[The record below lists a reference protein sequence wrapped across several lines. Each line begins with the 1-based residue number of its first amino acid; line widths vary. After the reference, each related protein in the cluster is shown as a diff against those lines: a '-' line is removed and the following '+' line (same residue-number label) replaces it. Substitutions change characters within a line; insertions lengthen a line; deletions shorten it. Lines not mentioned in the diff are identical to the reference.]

1 MPVFSAKA
9 DPPRSNTA
17 MVLVS
22 YIDQLALSSR
32 ATNAVP
38 AVSQTETNNAKQI
51 QAFLLGQINSLSD
64 RARGVT
70 ST

>member
-22 YIDQLALSSR
+22 IDQIALSSR